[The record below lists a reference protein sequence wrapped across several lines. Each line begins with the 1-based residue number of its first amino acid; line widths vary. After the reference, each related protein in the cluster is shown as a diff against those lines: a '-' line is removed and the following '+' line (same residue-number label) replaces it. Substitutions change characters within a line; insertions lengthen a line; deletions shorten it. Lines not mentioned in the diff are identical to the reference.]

1 MEKGI
6 QTRGKQWKQM
16 EGLREELEV
25 ALRKSPWER
34 REIAM
39 LPVGHGEGR
48 GKKEITAYG
57 GRPSH
62 PPVNPTVP
70 HPQMLLPLPSTLGQ

>member
-34 REIAM
+34 REIAC
-39 LPVGHGEGR
+39 
-48 GKKEITAYG
+48 
-57 GRPSH
+57 S
-62 PPVNPTVP
+62 
-70 HPQMLLPLPSTLGQ
+70 Q